1 MEDFLE
7 LLTNYVKYAIILV
20 LGILQNVKRRTF
32 IMLKDFTNAF
42 ILPSSRKALI
52 EASITETYL
61 ANHPKVR
68 EQILETR
75 KLVDHLTETYKEVL
89 GIGGTINAKVL
100 NSSIR
105 EPLEY
110 KKSFMYSALMQS
122 YRVFD
127 NSHSK
132 YPRLLELVKE
142 NDPEWVK
149 YVEADHDAKLSRCKV
164 PIYKIN

>member
-1 MEDFLE
+1 
-7 LLTNYVKYAIILV
+7 
-20 LGILQNVKRRTF
+20 
-32 IMLKDFTNAF
+32 MLKDFTNAC
-42 ILPSSRKALI
+42 ISSTSRRALV

-61 ANHPKVR
+61 ASHPKVR

-75 KLVDHLTETYKEVL
+75 KMVEHLTEMYNEVL
-89 GIGGTINAKVL
+89 GTEGVINAKML

-105 EPLEY
+105 EAAEY